1 VGLDE
6 IAAAVRKRIPDA
18 IIEVG
23 PGNNF
28 LGMPYPPHGIYDV
41 TRAKNELGFK
51 PEYDIERAVDDYIV
65 SLERMR
71 AQGI

>member
-1 VGLDE
+1 M
-6 IAAAVRKRIPDA
+6 RKYIPGAD
-18 IIEVG
+18 IKIG
-23 PGNNF
+23 PGDNF

-41 TRAKNELGFK
+41 TRAREELGFK
-51 PEYDIERAVDDYIV
+51 PEYDIDRAVVDYIA